1 MNTRIVK
8 SPFAS
13 VTPKTALA
21 VLLAL
26 LATPSVR
33 ASTFSLVQLPA
44 QQTDPATG
52 INPAK
57 HYVCA
62 FCFGNAGLPANLNVN
77 GVPFTHFILA
87 NNTFTSTNV
96 VDANFGGNVTLSNS
110 VAGGLRNTSSATQGN
125 LYGVASGN
133 TFEIL
138 EGPIYTSGTAI
149 GTSIQAQFG
158 TLTPGDTYSLRVF
171 YRYWG
176 NTIGDRNATVACNGE
191 GIWDLYPGN
200 PLSEDAGTNGVA
212 PNGSKY
218 GGANYIEYDFTA
230 AGTSV
235 IFSMTNAGPTA
246 NNLMIYAATLE
257 DSSAA
262 YTPPPFFTYQP
273 YVSATGVPS
282 TLSAEVIGAP
292 TVTYQ
297 WYVNTNNK
305 YSGATMLTDGNGY
318 LGSTTTN
325 LMITNNIQ
333 GYFYY
338 LVANNT
344 QGYTTSSIAQIYP
357 SISISP
363 SVNTLY
369 QTPATPA
376 WRDNYSGGSGC
387 KFTVGPT
394 NVVVSHLGYF
404 SSNIVSGLNI
414 SHYVTIFAGSGS
426 PPPVIA
432 QVTIPAG
439 LAADYYTNKFFW
451 MPLDPPVLLA
461 SNTTYYVATLPINGD
476 GDWWGDSFTATF
488 NGSFVGST
496 TNSVKAPGTVYG
508 PGGYGW
514 PPTGFSLFGSNTT
527 YCVEGMANLPID
539 QARVG
544 VQTTNLTVRAG
555 GTISVMGFAT
565 GQTPINYQWWFGG
578 SPLGGQTSATLTIP
592 SASSGNNGTYYLT
605 ATNALGGEQSANVT
619 IQVSDSPVGIQQ
631 GLTNE
636 TVFAHYLANF
646 SMVVTG
652 TPPIS
657 VQWSSNSV
665 VIPSAATIDLVSPTA
680 SSSFS
685 EWANYPANNGDV
697 YIALASNYLNSAH
710 TAQSSS
716 TLTVLPNLAYPQEFL
731 FTSSPPTNV
740 FSGNGGGGVENAV
753 GGTFTVANT
762 VEITHLGYV
771 AVGLIIEGQAA
782 LTDNHNLSLYLWNN
796 GSPQLLGY
804 TTVMAGTPTNS
815 EINGYFWAPLNP
827 PLVLSNNTQYLLS
840 AQEFNGAD
848 DWGNLVAVTN
858 LNPYFSSYVQAVYA
872 NSITWPTPPT
882 LGGYGAQMYCAVNMA
897 SLTNFLLAE
906 ISPAGNVTLPASSS
920 FTLTAYG
927 AGQPPLYYP
936 QWYFNGAALAG
947 QTNAT
952 LTLSPLNTSSA
963 GNYYV
968 VLSNYQA
975 SITVTSAVTTL
986 QVPPLTVL
994 AAGEPIWN
1002 QTSQT
1007 NIIVY
1012 FSDLLDPATAT
1023 TAGNY
1028 FLDNS
1033 ASVLSAALVGASNE
1047 VVLTTSVLN
1056 PSTSYT
1062 LTVQSVND
1070 DYGDTLSPSPTNL
1083 TIGLYPANLALW
1095 VRADTGVTTNADG
1108 TVIQWNDLSGN
1119 GNNLSGSSGIYS
1131 SPSLAADASGNPVV
1145 RFAGT
1150 NNAGFYM
1157 ALVANPTA
1165 SLGILG
1171 DISIVAVVNFAT
1183 LAGGTNGEIIS
1194 KTGLGGSY
1202 PTKANYAAPY
1212 DYYENGNPVALL
1224 YRGTGTNYGVFGATK
1239 SPSVGAP
1246 HILAVS
1252 QLANTVT
1259 HYLDGRPASSGVLNA
1274 TTADAGGY
1282 LNVGAR
1288 SDGVNRL
1295 SGDLSELILAG
1306 SALSSWDIAALDA
1319 YLAARHQVVLFDTNP
1334 TNIVVSTAG
1343 GKVTMSWPLD
1353 HTGWL
1358 LQSNSIG
1365 LTTTSAW
1372 YSVAGSTATNEIIVA
1387 PDLTK
1392 TNVFYRMLEQP

>member
-1 MNTRIVK
+1 V
-8 SPFAS
+8 
-13 VTPKTALA
+13 
-21 VLLAL
+21 
-26 LATPSVR
+26 
-33 ASTFSLVQLPA
+33 
-44 QQTDPATG
+44 
-52 INPAK
+52 
-57 HYVCA
+57 
-62 FCFGNAGLPANLNVN
+62 NA
-77 GVPFTHFILA
+77 
-87 NNTFTSTNV
+87 
-96 VDANFGGNVTLSNS
+96 
-110 VAGGLRNTSSATQGN
+110 
-125 LYGVASGN
+125 
-133 TFEIL
+133 
-138 EGPIYTSGTAI
+138 
-149 GTSIQAQFG
+149 
-158 TLTPGDTYSLRVF
+158 
-171 YRYWG
+171 
-176 NTIGDRNATVACNGE
+176 
-191 GIWDLYPGN
+191 
-200 PLSEDAGTNGVA
+200 
-212 PNGSKY
+212 NGSEY
-218 GGANYIEYDFTA
+218 CGG
-230 AGTSV
+230 
-235 IFSMTNAGPTA
+235 
-246 NNLMIYAATLE
+246 
-257 DSSAA
+257 
-262 YTPPPFFTYQP
+262 
-273 YVSATGVPS
+273 
-282 TLSAEVIGAP
+282 
-292 TVTYQ
+292 
-297 WYVNTNNK
+297 
-305 YSGATMLTDGNGY
+305 
-318 LGSTTTN
+318 
-325 LMITNNIQ
+325 
-333 GYFYY
+333 
-338 LVANNT
+338 
-344 QGYTTSSIAQIYP
+344 
-357 SISISP
+357 
-363 SVNTLY
+363 
-369 QTPATPA
+369 
-376 WRDNYSGGSGC
+376 
-387 KFTVGPT
+387 
-394 NVVVSHLGYF
+394 
-404 SSNIVSGLNI
+404 
-414 SHYVTIFAGSGS
+414 
-426 PPPVIA
+426 
-432 QVTIPAG
+432 
-439 LAADYYTNKFFW
+439 
-451 MPLDPPVLLA
+451 
-461 SNTTYYVATLPINGD
+461 
-476 GDWWGDSFTATF
+476 
-488 NGSFVGST
+488 
-496 TNSVKAPGTVYG
+496 
-508 PGGYGW
+508 GW
-514 PPTGFSLFGSNTT
+514 PPSSWSFSNNKFT
-527 YCVEGMANLPID
+527 YVIEGLANLPID

-544 VQTTNLTVRAG
+544 VQVTNLTVRGG

-592 SASSGNNGTYYLT
+592 SAGFGNSGTYFLT
-605 ATNALGGEQSANVT
+605 ASNALGGEQSANVT
-619 IQVSDSPVGIQQ
+619 VQVSDNPVGIQQ

-636 TVFAHYLANF
+636 TVFAHYLADF
-646 SMVVTG
+646 SMVATG
-652 TPPIS
+652 TPPLS
-657 VQWSSNSV
+657 VQWFSNSV
-665 VIPSAATIDLVSPTA
+665 VIPSAATNDLTTPTVA
-680 SSSFS
+680 STFS
-685 EWANYPANNGDV
+685 EWPNYPANNGDV
-697 YIALASNYLNSAH
+697 YIALASNYLNSAN

-716 TLTVLPNLAYPQEFL
+716 TLTVLPNMAYPQEFL
-731 FTSSPPTNV
+731 LSPPPPTNT
-740 FSGNGGGGVENAV
+740 FTGNPGGGAENAV
-753 GGTFTVANT
+753 GGLITVGNNP
-762 VEITHLGYV
+762 VLVTHLGYV

-782 LTDNHNLSLYLWNN
+782 LQQNHNLGLYLWNN
-796 GSPQLLGY
+796 GTPQLLGW

-815 EINGYFWAPLNP
+815 EINGYFWALLNP

-840 AQEFNGAD
+840 AQTFNGVD
-848 DWGNLVAVTN
+848 DWGGLAAATN
-858 LNPYFSSYVQAVYA
+858 LNSYFAT
-872 NSITWPTPPT
+872 SISAYYLNGTTWPTPPT
-882 LGGYGAQMYCAVNMA
+882 LGGYGGDIYTAPNMA

-906 ISPAGNVTLPASSS
+906 VSPAGNVTVPASSS

-927 AGQPPLYYP
+927 AGPPPLYYP
-936 QWYFNGAALAG
+936 QWYFNGAALAD
-947 QTNAT
+947 QTKVT

-963 GNYYV
+963 GSYYV

-1056 PSTSYT
+1056 PGTSYT

-1259 HYLDGRPASSGVLNA
+1259 HYLDGRPAGSGVLNA
-1274 TTADAGGY
+1274 TTAAAGGY